1 MNAHS
6 LELPHD
12 INPKTVPQHVAI
24 IMDGNGRWAKQQGK
38 TRIAGHREG
47 VEAAKRVVK
56 ALSTAGV
63 QYVTLYAFS
72 TENWKRPALEVSGLM
87 DLLMLTLKRELKGFM
102 KEDFI
107 LRTIGDIEQ
116 LPSSTGEAVKEV
128 VQQTKDNKGM
138 VINVALSYGGRWEI
152 VETVK
157 QLATKAMNGEI
168 DLGDLDEGL
177 FSQHLQTA
185 DMPDPDLLIRSSGER
200 RLSNFLVWQ
209 AAYSEYVFDE
219 AFWPEF
225 DEHNV
230 WSALRDFQGRSRR
243 FGTSSDAS

>member
-38 TRIAGHREG
+38 MRIAGHREG

-87 DLLMLTLKRELKGFM
+87 DLLC
-102 KEDFI
+102 
-107 LRTIGDIEQ
+107 
-116 LPSSTGEAVKEV
+116 
-128 VQQTKDNKGM
+128 
-138 VINVALSYGGRWEI
+138 
-152 VETVK
+152 
-157 QLATKAMNGEI
+157 
-168 DLGDLDEGL
+168 
-177 FSQHLQTA
+177 
-185 DMPDPDLLIRSSGER
+185 
-200 RLSNFLVWQ
+200 
-209 AAYSEYVFDE
+209 
-219 AFWPEF
+219 
-225 DEHNV
+225 
-230 WSALRDFQGRSRR
+230 SR
-243 FGTSSDAS
+243 

>member
-1 MNAHS
+1 
-6 LELPHD
+6 
-12 INPKTVPQHVAI
+12 
-24 IMDGNGRWAKQQGK
+24 MDGNGRWAKQQGK
-38 TRIAGHREG
+38 MRIAGHKEG

-63 QYVTLYAFS
+63 KYVTLYAFS

-102 KEDFI
+102 KEGFI

-116 LPSSTGEAVKEV
+116 LPSSTRDAVKEV
-128 VQQTKDNKGM
+128 VHQTKENTGM

-152 VETVK
+152 VET
-157 QLATKAMNGEI
+157 TKALIRRAVNGEL
-168 DLGDLDEGL
+168 DLQDFDEET
-177 FSQHLQTA
+177 FSQHLQTSN
-185 DMPDPDLLIRSSGER
+185 MPDPDLLIRSSGEK

-209 AAYSEYVFDE
+209 SAYSEYVFDD
-219 AFWPEF
+219 AFWPDFNEQ
-225 DEHNV
+225 NV
-230 WSALRDFQGRSRR
+230 WNALRDFQGRNRR